1 MTNIKF
7 RFLFQILS
15 LGNSFIIYTMLATN
29 QVDKCQE
36 DDCII
41 ILLVRFKKNK
51 WVNVALFQNFK
62 GSLI

>member
-51 WVNVALFQNFK
+51 
-62 GSLI
+62 